1 MTILAMDWRNIK
13 KVRKCDGC
21 SKDMALEDKMN
32 YWCLSIKG
40 KLHNVYLCSECA
52 SKLKHTKDS
61 VVFPGEMID
70 KISRKVH

>member
-21 SKDMALEDKMN
+21 SKDMTLEDKMN

-40 KLHNVYLCSECA
+40 KIHNVYLCPECA
-52 SKLKHTKDS
+52 SKLKYTKDS
-61 VVFPGEMID
+61 VIFPDEMID
-70 KISRKVH
+70 KFSRKIH